1 MRGDILFLAHR
12 LPYPPDRGD
21 KIRSHHVLKALA
33 GIAPV
38 HVGCL
43 SESEIDLENEGA
55 LSLDAASWCMA
66 RRRRSIHAAG
76 AQAVWRG
83 EPVSLAAFRSRRLLR
98 WVRETLRTRDIASIY
113 VFSGQ
118 MGQYV
123 PHDWKGR
130 LVVDLVDVD
139 SAKFEAYGKSG
150 TGFRSWIDRREA
162 RLLKAV
168 ESDLCARADTT
179 LLVSETEAELLR
191 SRTNDESNIRA
202 LRNGIDCAHFDP
214 DCVERETEL
223 ADGGPHYVFT
233 GQMDYPPN
241 IEAVTRMARGIMP
254 AIRRHL
260 PGARFHIVGRAPTA
274 TVRALDGLEETHVV
288 GEVDDTRPW
297 LAAADAVVIPLAI
310 ARGVQNKVLEAMAMA
325 RPVVLSP
332 DAATGIDAGH
342 SEHYLVAEDDAAFVE
357 QLRFLDREPQNAT
370 ALGLRARRFVSET
383 MSWDATLTDLPTLM
397 GLHTRDQ
404 RNAA

>member
-21 KIRSHHVLKALA
+21 KIRSHHVLKALTR
-33 GIAPV
+33 IAPV
-38 HVGCL
+38 HVGCIA
-43 SESEIDLENEGA
+43 ESKADLANEGA
-55 LSLDAASWCMA
+55 LSLDAASWCMPH
-66 RRRRSIHAAG
+66 RRSIHAAG
-76 AQAVWRG
+76 AEAVWRG
-83 EPVSLAAFRSRRLLR
+83 EAVSLAAFRSQRLLR
-98 WVRETLRTRDIASIY
+98 WVREILRTRDIAAIY

-139 SAKFEAYGKSG
+139 SAKFEAFGKSG

-162 RLLKAV
+162 HLLKEV
-168 ESDLCARADTT
+168 ERDLCARADTT

-191 SRTNDESNIRA
+191 SRTRGDSNIRA

-214 DCVERETEL
+214 DAVAREPTL
-223 ADGGPHYVFT
+223 AEGGPHYVFT
-233 GQMDYPPN
+233 GQMDYLPN
-241 IEAVTRMARGIMP
+241 MEAVTRMARQIMP

-274 TVRALDGLEETHVV
+274 PVRSLDGLDGTRVV

-297 LAAADAVVIPLAI
+297 LAAADAVVVPLAI

-325 RPVVLSP
+325 RPIVLSP
-332 DAATGIDAGH
+332 DAATGIDARH
-342 SEHYLVAEDDAAFVE
+342 SEQFLVAKDDAAFVE
-357 QLRFLDREPQNAT
+357 HLRLLDREPHIAA
-370 ALGLRARRFVSET
+370 ALGHEARRFVSET
-383 MSWDATLTDLPTLM
+383 MSWDATLADLPALLDM
-397 GLHTRDQ
+397 NTRDQ